1 MVVEASMG
9 LTMKEKKALT
19 KELARRYRQGTKE
32 TKTKILDEFV
42 RTTGYN
48 RKYAIH
54 VLANYGLEKIR
65 YIDGKAVKV
74 IIGQQPR
81 KKRKGN
87 PRYGPEVKKAVT
99 ALWKF
104 FDYMCGKRLVVLIRT
119 NIELLCCQPEL
130 KITESIK
137 ESLMRISASTVDR
150 MLAGERK
157 KRSVKGR
164 SHTKHGPLLKH
175 QIPIRTEYT
184 WDERLAGFFELD
196 TVGHDGGSS
205 AGEFCYTLTA
215 TDVFSGWTEVRA
227 LRNRA
232 HRWVKEQVEQIAS
245 TLPFPLK
252 GIDSDNGG
260 EFINHTLW
268 NYCNDEQIE
277 FTRGRPYR
285 KNDNC
290 FVEQKN
296 DLVVRRTVGYYRF
309 DTDEEFEALQEVYQH
324 LCPLINYFYPSHKII
339 AKERIGAKVK
349 KTYDDPKPPAQRLL
363 EADHIHPDIKHRLR
377 KEMKNIHIIKQKKK
391 VDQAVRHLLRL
402 YGNKKQIQLFA

>member
-1 MVVEASMG
+1 MG

-19 KELARRYRQGTKE
+19 KTLAQRYRKSNKE
-32 TKTKILDEFV
+32 SKTRILDEFIQ
-42 RTTGYN
+42 TTGYN

-54 VLANYGLEKIR
+54 LLANYGLKQIR
-65 YIDGKAVKV
+65 YIDGKAVKI

-81 KKRKGN
+81 KKRKGH
-87 PRYGPEVKKAVT
+87 PLYSPEVNKAVIEI
-99 ALWKF
+99 WKF
-104 FDYMCGKRLVVLIRT
+104 FDYMCGKRLVVLIRA
-119 NIELLCCQPEL
+119 NIELLCHQPEL
-130 KITESIK
+130 KITSTVYEQ
-137 ESLMRISASTVDR
+137 LMRISSATIDR

-157 KRSVKGR
+157 KLAIKGR
-164 SHTKHGPLLKH
+164 THTKHGPMLKH

-184 WDERLAGFFELD
+184 WDERLPGYFELD

-205 AGEFCYTLTA
+205 AGEFCFTLTA

-232 HRWVKEQVEQIAS
+232 HRWVKEQVEHIVS

-260 EFINHTLW
+260 EFINHTLL
-268 NYCNDEQIE
+268 NYCTDAHIE

-296 DLVVRRTVGYYRF
+296 DMAVRRTVGYYRF
-309 DTDEEFEALQEVYQH
+309 DTDEEFDALQKVYRC
-324 LCPLINYFYPSHKII
+324 LCPLLNYFYPSYKII
-339 AKERIGAKVK
+339 AKERIGPKVK
-349 KTYDDPKPPAQRLL
+349 KTYDDPKPPVQRLL
-363 EADHIHPDIKHRLR
+363 EADHVDSAIKHRLR
-377 KEMKNIHIIKQKKK
+377 IEMKKIHLTKQKKK
-391 VDQAVRHLLRL
+391 VDQAVLHLIRL
-402 YGNKKQIQLFA
+402 YEKKKQIQLFE